1 MSELTTK
8 EFNVIYK
15 KNFKEYF
22 DKPLKK
28 DGFYKKGT
36 INFYRLNK
44 LGFLEGLNFQRHYDR
59 VTVNFFITLTCCQAV
74 KDSIG
79 IGGRLGNFTGIEW
92 DYWWN
97 LSDEET
103 IKVSMQKMLKI
114 IQNELYEWF
123 ENLEEE
129 KMIIKQN
136 LNQKSCD
143 RIYVYISQAT
153 LMAKFKKYNEIIPY
167 IKKVEEEYN
176 SYPQEEKEWDWVK
189 NIMEEALIL
198 KEKVK
203 EGHKSIDEYIIW
215 REKETLLEL
224 GLEKLLK

>member
-1 MSELTTK
+1 M
-8 EFNVIYK
+8 
-15 KNFKEYF
+15 
-22 DKPLKK
+22 
-28 DGFYKKGT
+28 
-36 INFYRLNK
+36 
-44 LGFLEGLNFQRHYDR
+44 
-59 VTVNFFITLTCCQAV
+59 
-74 KDSIG
+74 
-79 IGGRLGNFTGIEW
+79 GNFTGIEW
-92 DYWWN
+92 DYWWD

>member
-1 MSELTTK
+1 M
-8 EFNVIYK
+8 
-15 KNFKEYF
+15 
-22 DKPLKK
+22 
-28 DGFYKKGT
+28 
-36 INFYRLNK
+36 
-44 LGFLEGLNFQRHYDR
+44 
-59 VTVNFFITLTCCQAV
+59 
-74 KDSIG
+74 
-79 IGGRLGNFTGIEW
+79 
-92 DYWWN
+92 
-97 LSDEET
+97 
-103 IKVSMQKMLKI
+103 
-114 IQNELYEWF
+114 
-123 ENLEEE
+123 EEE
-129 KMIIKQN
+129 KAIIKQN
-136 LNQKSCD
+136 LNQKGCD